1 MPTDRPAR
9 ARRLAEVLRLAAL
22 LAAGAAAAATAAVA
36 QPPAPPSAAPRPARP
51 ARHRPAD
58 AAFMR
63 GMIGH
68 HAQALAMTA
77 LVPARARRP
86 EVRLIAERIEV
97 SQHDEI
103 ALMRRWLAD
112 RGEPAPD
119 SAGAPGGHGAHD
131 AHDAHGT
138 HAGAHAGHGAA
149 PAMPGMLT
157 ADELA
162 RLAAARGDAFDRLF
176 LTYMIRHHE
185 GALTMVA
192 RLLATPGA
200 AQESE
205 TFGFASDVD
214 ADQRAEIAR
223 MRALLGAPTPT
234 SRQPR

>member
-9 ARRLAEVLRLAAL
+9 ARRLAESLRLAAL
-22 LAAGAAAAATAAVA
+22 LAAGVAATEAAA
-36 QPPAPPSAAPRPARP
+36 QPPAPPNAPRPARP
-51 ARHRPAD
+51 AARHRPAD

-86 EVRLIAERIEV
+86 AVRLLAERIEV

-119 SAGAPGGHGAHD
+119 SAAAPAAHGAHD
-131 AHDAHGT
+131 AHGA
-138 HAGAHAGHGAA
+138 AGAHAGHGAA

-176 LTYMIRHHE
+176 LTSMIRHHE

-205 TFGFASDVD
+205 TFAFASDVD

-223 MRALLGAPTPT
+223 MRALLGAATPTP
-234 SRQPR
+234 RHHR

>member
-1 MPTDRPAR
+1 VRTDRPAR
-9 ARRLAEVLRLAAL
+9 ARRLAESLRLAAL
-22 LAAGAAAAATAAVA
+22 LVAGVAATAASA
-36 QPPAPPSAAPRPARP
+36 QPPAPPAAPRPARP

-119 SAGAPGGHGAHD
+119 SAGAPGGHG

-223 MRALLGAPTPT
+223 MRALLGAPSPTP
-234 SRQPR
+234 RHHR